1 LRTAPAHGKL
11 AELWD
16 LKQVSQQG
24 IHREAS
30 MKPFRFTILV
40 SAALLLSA
48 EALMAQECE
57 PSKWGADDEIGAA
70 NYVTPQQ
77 VMEAT
82 KLVKKGE
89 THPLG
94 IVIDPNM
101 PAFPP
106 RKMMLEVVQPNQQY
120 DRSLDE
126 DWGWPGVYNDDVAQ
140 LWWGMGPQIDGLGH
154 LGEEGMYYNCNKGAD
169 FAALTGLKKLGIHNI
184 PPLVGRGVL
193 IDMAKH
199 FGVDALE
206 GGQAFNAD
214 DIKAAV
220 EAQGVEIREG
230 DVVLL
235 HTGWTDAKLESD
247 PQAWVS
253 SEPGISND
261 AAVYLASLNP
271 MAVGADTWGVD
282 VVPPAEGEK
291 VFYGHV
297 VFLKNNGIYI
307 LETMNTGRLAE
318 EGVNEFMFV
327 LGQARL
333 KGAVQ
338 MMINPVAMW

>member
-1 LRTAPAHGKL
+1 MKLLYLNALATA
-11 AELWD
+11 
-16 LKQVSQQG
+16 
-24 IHREAS
+24 
-30 MKPFRFTILV
+30 T
-40 SAALLLSA
+40 LLLSTGA
-48 EALMAQECE
+48 VMAQDCE

-70 NYVTPQQ
+70 HYVTQQQ
-77 VMEAT
+77 VLDAL
-82 KLVKKGE
+82 KLVKEGE

-106 RKMMLEVVQPNQQY
+106 RKMMLQVVQPNQQY
-120 DRSLDE
+120 GRPLEGDF
-126 DWGWPGVYNDDVAQ
+126 GWPIVYNDDVAQ

-154 LGEEGMYYNCNKGAD
+154 LGEDNMYYNCNEGPD
-169 FAALTGLKKLGIHNI
+169 FAALTGLTKLGIHNI

-206 GGQAFNAD
+206 GGQAFDAD
-214 DIKAAV
+214 DIKAAA

-230 DVVLL
+230 DVVLF

-247 PQAWVS
+247 PQTWVS
-253 SEPGISND
+253 SEPGITND

-282 VVPPAEGEK
+282 VVPPAEGDK
-291 VFYGHV
+291 VFYAHV
-297 VFLKNNGIYI
+297 VFLKENGIYI
-307 LETMNTGRLAE
+307 LEVMNTGRLAA